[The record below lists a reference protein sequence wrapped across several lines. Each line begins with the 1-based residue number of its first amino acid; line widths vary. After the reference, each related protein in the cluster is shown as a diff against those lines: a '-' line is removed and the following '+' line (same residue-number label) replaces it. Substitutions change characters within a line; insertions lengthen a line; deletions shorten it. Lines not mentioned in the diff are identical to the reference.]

1 VTDVRV
7 GTDDCR
13 RPKANCD
20 AECPSVLLLI
30 MPVAKRNL
38 SSSGHKG

>member
-1 VTDVRV
+1 MGVSGRMIVVDLKQTAMPNALRY
-7 GTDDCR
+7 C
-13 RPKANCD
+13 C
-20 AECPSVLLLI
+20 LI